1 MNSINS
7 TFCAFIL
14 AGVLI
19 PATPAF
25 CKQKQEP
32 AFASVEERRLHAS
45 IQEELESINKQKNL
59 LLMKEKELKTLE
71 AEVDKKVTEIDK
83 KLEELKALKTK
94 IESLLAQ
101 KSAEEQKK
109 IKNLGKIYDKMDPEK
124 AAFAISGMEEQ
135 LATDLLAN
143 MKVKSA
149 AKVLDR
155 LNRKKATELS
165 STFSQI
171 QIE

>member
-1 MNSINS
+1 MNSIYS
-7 TFCAFIL
+7 IFYIFLFAVILVPAPSAFSQ
-14 AGVLI
+14 
-19 PATPAF
+19 
-25 CKQKQEP
+25 QKQE
-32 AFASVEERRLHAS
+32 AGFSSVEERRLHAS
-45 IQEELESINKQKNL
+45 IQAELESINNQRNL

-71 AEVDKKVTEIDK
+71 AEVDKKITEIDK
-83 KLEELKALKTK
+83 KLEELKTLKTK
-94 IESLLAQ
+94 IDNLLAQ
-101 KSAEEQKK
+101 KSAEEQKR
-109 IKNLGKIYDKMDPEK
+109 IKNLSKIYDKMNPEK

-165 STFSQI
+165 STFSQL